1 MLQQWK
7 TCLSGQE
14 LGWVCTRTHTANLY
28 GEILRLFCWYK
39 KLQKTDLKPP
49 TDVYMSGNKWKHL
62 KWNYILFTHLGKK
75 PKQSLY
81 SFNFHF
87 VICLS
92 GVCYTGVCLC
102 SFVDLG
108 VWSLTDMAVL
118 TVKSSVRLWLNR
130 WNCFFFFIFTNY
142 IANCIG
148 QRACSKLVW
157 QRRSFASKVAPF
169 QGMLKLF

>member
-62 KWNYILFTHLGKK
+62 KWNYILFTHLRKK

-81 SFNFHF
+81 PFNFHF

-92 GVCYTGVCLC
+92 GVCYTGGCLC

-108 VWSLTDMAVL
+108 VWFLTGCIDCEILGAVM
-118 TVKSSVRLWLNR
+118 VKQV
-130 WNCFFFFIFTNY
+130 
-142 IANCIG
+142 
-148 QRACSKLVW
+148 KLLF
-157 QRRSFASKVAPF
+157 SFHF
-169 QGMLKLF
+169 HKLYCKLHWSEGLQ